1 MRKPRRK
8 GQVAAGGGADL
19 RKSDVRKSN
28 VRKSDV
34 KKSDARKSD
43 VKKSD
48 VRKSDVKKS
57 DVRKSDVRKSNGT
70 VGGRGGARQ
79 RSPSPYSLK
88 ASPSRETL
96 TYAQAQKVVEVE
108 LDGRL
113 HRISILEPLE
123 VITEDEMMA
132 QDISECNSNKEN
144 SEQSS
149 SPTSSAQTARK
160 PVTPRGRRKDPK
172 SSPVKSPPP
181 PSKNHCPKS
190 HPQTPEKLNTSHHH
204 HMTLPEPKF
213 HVLETF
219 KPVEAPPLPTA
230 YYRYIERLAEE
241 QEAEAE
247 YDMDEE
253 DTAWLEMVNA
263 GRTSEGYSAVS
274 PDTFELLVDRLEE
287 EAYREARSRAPSQS
301 TIDDDAFCCVCLDDE
316 CLNSNVIL
324 FCDSCNLAVHQEC
337 YGVPYIPEGQWLCR
351 CCLQSPQKPVDCVLC
366 PNRGGAFKQT
376 SDGRWAHVVCAI
388 WIPEVCF
395 ANTVFLEPVEGVSNI
410 PPARWKLTCYLCKQ
424 RGRGASIQCHKAN
437 CYTAFHVTCAQRAGL
452 FMKIDPVRETNV
464 NGTTFSVKKT
474 AFCEAHSPPGQE
486 TVSDEESEGRV
497 VGSRGRA
504 SRGRSAYTEGP
515 ITPKKSRKTDDD
527 AKTDKKK
534 GKKST
539 ESAGQ
544 HTASPQVTVPQ
555 IPTTRLNIICKG
567 ILFQR
572 KTQFMQRLHSYWLL
586 KRQSRNGVPLVRRLH
601 LNVQTQRNTE
611 QPEVDEKVSAAREAL
626 RYWQKLRHDLEKARL
641 LVELIRKREK
651 LKREQVK
658 VHQAALEMQLTP
670 MLVLLRSTLEQLQE
684 KDTAQIFAQ
693 PVNIKEVP
701 DYLEFISQPMDFS
714 TMVSKLESH
723 TYHSVAD
730 LEADFSLMVSNCL
743 LYNGKDTVFHR
754 AALRLRDLGGAI
766 LRHAQ
771 RQATNTGLDLD
782 SGMLLPESPQKRDFY
797 SCTWEDVDSVLDP
810 DNRLH
815 MSVEEQLKELLEKLD
830 FVTSMR
836 CSGART
842 RRIRLLRREINNI
855 RYRQG
860 QHPRH
865 SLHNGHLKDDE
876 DDDEDAEEDDDKEA
890 KADNGL
896 SSSDKDLKSTSPPTL
911 EPTGPAPPPRQGD
924 APLEPPTLRPITG
937 EPQSPRWPCK
947 RLKLDSDLSD
957 STAENINCTKAQE
970 RPASQPPI
978 LHSEGQ
984 AVTNGLPELSTP
996 PRPTTG
1002 GVGRRTSILFKKAKN
1017 GAKLFRERDSPL
1029 LNGKG
1034 PQDDGTTNTPTAP
1047 SSAASTPCSTP
1058 LSTPSKT
1065 PQKSPGPPT
1074 LNEKWTPS
1082 RDACSDSELEKTPNH
1097 TLESGLTN
1105 GFNKH
1110 KDGRSDCEY
1119 SPCPVLHKEISS
1131 PPKRSLGKPA
1141 LSKVPFLEIVNGDS
1155 DYTGNGSQTS
1165 EDETELEPLELV
1177 WAKCRGYPS
1186 YPALIIDPEMPE
1198 EGLLH
1203 NGVPIPVP
1211 PKDVLHLGEQRQE
1224 ETNERLY
1231 LVLFFDNKRTWQ
1243 WLPRNKLTPLGV
1255 DDTADKLRIM
1265 EARKSSIR
1273 KSVQVAYDRAMIHQS
1288 RVSHNHGFVASN
1300 YL

>member
-8 GQVAAGGGADL
+8 GQ
-19 RKSDVRKSN
+19 
-28 VRKSDV
+28 
-34 KKSDARKSD
+34 
-43 VKKSD
+43 
-48 VRKSDVKKS
+48 
-57 DVRKSDVRKSNGT
+57 SNGT
-70 VGGRGGARQ
+70 FGGRGGARQ

-108 LDGRL
+108 LEGRL

-149 SPTSSAQTARK
+149 CPNSH
-160 PVTPRGRRKDPK
+160 
-172 SSPVKSPPP
+172 P
-181 PSKNHCPKS
+181 PS
-190 HPQTPEKLNTSHHH
+190 PEKLNKSQYH

-213 HVLETF
+213 RVLETF
-219 KPVEAPPLPTA
+219 TPVEAPPLPAA
-230 YYRYIERLAEE
+230 YYRYIETSAEE
-241 QEAEAE
+241 ETEAE

-263 GRTSEGYSAVS
+263 DWTSEGCSTVSAE
-274 PDTFELLVDRLEE
+274 TFERLVDRLEE
-287 EAYREARSRAPSQS
+287 EAYLEARSRAPSQS

-395 ANTVFLEPVEGVSNI
+395 ANTVFLEPVEGVNNI
-410 PPARWKLTCYLCKQ
+410 PPARWKLTCCLCKQ
-424 RGRGASIQCHKAN
+424 KGRGASIQCHKAN

-452 FMKIDPVRETNV
+452 FMKIEPVRETNI
-464 NGTTFSVKKT
+464 NGTMFSVKKT

-486 TVSDEESEGRV
+486 TGSDDESEGRV

-515 ITPKKSRKTDDD
+515 TTPKKGRKSDDD

-534 GKKST
+534 GKKNSDST
-539 ESAGQ
+539 SQ

-555 IPTTRLNIICKG
+555 IPTSRLNIICKG
-567 ILFQR
+567 IILQ
-572 KTQFMQRLHSYWLL
+572 KKNQFMQRLYKYWLL

-601 LNVQTQRNTE
+601 SNIQSQRNTE
-611 QPEVDEKVSAAREAL
+611 QPEVDEKISAARDAL

-670 MLVLLRSTLEQLQE
+670 VLALLRSTLDQLQE
-684 KDTAQIFAQ
+684 KDTAQIFTQ
-693 PVNIKEVP
+693 PVDIKEVP
-701 DYLEFISQPMDFS
+701 DYLEFISHPMDFS
-714 TMVSKLESH
+714 TMRSKLESH
-723 TYHSVAD
+723 SYRSVAD
-730 LEADFSLMVSNCL
+730 LEADFNLMVSNCL
-743 LYNGKDTVFHR
+743 LYNAKDTVFHR

-782 SGMLLPESPQKRDFY
+782 TGMHFPESPQKRNFY

-810 DNRLH
+810 ENRLH
-815 MSVEEQLKELLEKLD
+815 MTVEEQLKELLEKLD

-842 RRIRLLRREINNI
+842 RRIRLLRREINSI
-855 RYRQG
+855 RTGRQG
-860 QHPRH
+860 QSHRH
-865 SLHNGHLKDDE
+865 ILHNGHLKEE
-876 DDDEDAEEDDDKEA
+876 DDDEQDEED
-890 KADNGL
+890 N
-896 SSSDKDLKSTSPPTL
+896 DKDDLKPASPPTL

-924 APLEPPTLRPITG
+924 TPLEPPTLRPITG
-937 EPQSPRWPCK
+937 EPQSPSYSCK
-947 RLKLDSDLSD
+947 RLKMDGDLSNER
-957 STAENINCTKAQE
+957 STLP
-970 RPASQPPI
+970 RPS

-984 AVTNGLPELSTP
+984 TVTNGLAELGITSRP
-996 PRPTTG
+996 PTG
-1002 GVGRRTSILFKKAKN
+1002 GVGRRTSVLFKKAKN
-1017 GAKLFRERDSPL
+1017 GAKLFKVRDNPV
-1029 LNGKG
+1029 LNGNG
-1034 PQDDGTTNTPTAP
+1034 PQDENTSNN
-1047 SSAASTPCSTP
+1047 SSALNSIASTPSSTP
-1058 LSTPSKT
+1058 LTTPSRT
-1065 PQKSPGPPT
+1065 PQKSPGPPN
-1074 LNEKWTPS
+1074 LNELWTSS
-1082 RDACSDSELEKTPNH
+1082 RDMCSDSEPEKTPNH

-1105 GFNKH
+1105 GFNTH
-1110 KDGRSDCEY
+1110 KDSRSDLEFR
-1119 SPCPVLHKEISS
+1119 SCPVLHKEINS

-1141 LSKVPFLEIVNGDS
+1141 LSKVPFLEIINGDS
-1155 DYTGNGSQTS
+1155 DYTGNSSQTS
-1165 EDETELEPLELV
+1165 EDEMELEPLDLV

-1211 PKDVLHLGEQRQE
+1211 PKDVLCLGEQRQE
-1224 ETNERLY
+1224 EMNEKLY

-1243 WLPRNKLTPLGV
+1243 WLPRDKVTPLGV

-1265 EARKSSIR
+1265 EGRKSSIR

-1288 RVSHNHGFVASN
+1288 RVSHSHGFVASG

>member
-8 GQVAAGGGADL
+8 GQVAAGDGA
-19 RKSDVRKSN
+19 
-28 VRKSDV
+28 
-34 KKSDARKSD
+34 
-43 VKKSD
+43 
-48 VRKSDVKKS
+48 
-57 DVRKSDVRKSNGT
+57 DVRKSNGT

-88 ASPSRETL
+88 ASPTRETL
-96 TYAQAQKVVEVE
+96 SYSQAQKVVEVE

-123 VITEDEMMA
+123 VITEDEMKA

-149 SPTSSAQTARK
+149 SPTSSAQTVRK
-160 PVTPRGRRKDPK
+160 PVTPRGRRKDSKCP
-172 SSPVKSPPP
+172 PVKSPP
-181 PSKNHCPKS
+181 PSKNHCPNS
-190 HPQTPEKLNTSHHH
+190 QPQTPEKLNTSHHQ

-219 KPVEAPPLPTA
+219 TQVEAPPLPAA

-247 YDMDEE
+247 YDMDDE

-263 GRTSEGYSAVS
+263 GRTSEGYSAVT

-301 TIDDDAFCCVCLDDE
+301 AIDDDAFCCVCLDDE

-395 ANTVFLEPVEGVSNI
+395 ANTVFLEPVEGVNNI

-424 RGRGASIQCHKAN
+424 KGRGASIQCHKAN

-486 TVSDEESEGRV
+486 AVSDEEGEGRV

-515 ITPKKSRKTDDD
+515 TTPKKGRKSEHD

-534 GKKST
+534 GKKGT
-539 ESAGQ
+539 ESTAQ
-544 HTASPQVTVPQ
+544 QTASPQVTVPQ
-555 IPTTRLNIICKG
+555 IPTSRLNIICKG

-572 KTQFMQRLHSYWLL
+572 KNQFMHRLHNYWLL

-601 LNVQTQRNTE
+601 CNVQTQRSTE
-611 QPEVDEKVSAAREAL
+611 QVRPEVDEKVSAAREAL

-658 VHQAALEMQLTP
+658 VHQDALEMQLTP

-684 KDTAQIFAQ
+684 KDTAQIFAE

-701 DYLEFISQPMDFS
+701 DYLEFVSQPMDFA
-714 TMVSKLESH
+714 TMRSKLESH
-723 TYHSVAD
+723 AYRSVAD
-730 LEADFSLMVSNCL
+730 LETDFNLMVSNCL
-743 LYNGKDTVFHR
+743 LYNGKETVFHR
-754 AALRLRDLGGAI
+754 VALRLRDLGGAV

-771 RQATNTGLDLD
+771 RQATNTGLDLNT
-782 SGMLLPESPQKRDFY
+782 GMLLSESPQKRDFY

-815 MSVEEQLKELLEKLD
+815 MTVEEQLKELLEKMD
-830 FVTSMR
+830 FVSSMR

-842 RRIRLLRREINNI
+842 RRIRLLRREINSV

-860 QHPRH
+860 QHPRR
-865 SLHNGHLKDDE
+865 SLLNGHLKEEDE
-876 DDDEDAEEDDDKEA
+876 DDDEEEDDDKDA
-890 KADNGL
+890 KPDNGL
-896 SSSDKDLKSTSPPTL
+896 SSSDKEDLKSTSPPTL
-911 EPTGPAPPPRQGD
+911 EPTGPAPPPRHGD
-924 APLEPPTLRPITG
+924 PPLEPPTLRPITG
-937 EPQSPRWPCK
+937 EPQSPSWPRK
-947 RLKLDSDLSD
+947 RLRMDGDLSD
-957 STAENINCTKAQE
+957 GTTENTNCTKAQE
-970 RPASQPPI
+970 RPASLPPT

-984 AVTNGLPELSTP
+984 AVANGLPQLSVP

-1002 GVGRRTSILFKKAKN
+1002 GVGRRTSVLFKKAKN
-1017 GAKLFRERDSPL
+1017 GAKLFRERDNSL

-1034 PQDDGTTNTPTAP
+1034 QQDNNTSNAPTAP
-1047 SSAASTPCSTP
+1047 NSTASTPSSTP

-1074 LNEKWTPS
+1074 LNEQWTPK
-1082 RDACSDSELEKTPNH
+1082 REMCSDSELEKTPNH

-1110 KDGRSDCEY
+1110 KDGGSDSEY
-1119 SPCPVLHKEISS
+1119 SPCPVLHKEIS

-1141 LSKVPFLEIVNGDS
+1141 LSKVPFLDVVNGDS
-1155 DYTGNGSQTS
+1155 DYTGKGSQMS
-1165 EDETELEPLELV
+1165 EDGAELEPLDLV

-1211 PKDVLHLGEQRQE
+1211 PKEVLCLGEQRQE
-1224 ETNERLY
+1224 DTNERLY

-1243 WLPRNKLTPLGV
+1243 WLPRDKVTPLGV

-1265 EARKSSIR
+1265 EGRKSSIR

-1288 RVSHNHGFVASN
+1288 RVSHSHGFVASN

>member
-8 GQVAAGGGADL
+8 GQGAGGGE
-19 RKSDVRKSN
+19 V
-28 VRKSDV
+28 DV
-34 KKSDARKSD
+34 K
-43 VKKSD
+43 
-48 VRKSDVKKS
+48 
-57 DVRKSDVRKSNGT
+57 KSNGT

-88 ASPSRETL
+88 ASPTRETL

-149 SPTSSAQTARK
+149 SRISSTQTPRK
-160 PVTPRGRRKDPK
+160 PITPRGRRKDSK
-172 SSPVKSPPP
+172 CSSVRSPQ
-181 PSKNHCPKS
+181 PSKNHRANS
-190 HPQTPEKLNTSHHH
+190 HPQSPEKLNNSHCHH
-204 HMTLPEPKF
+204 ISLPEPKF
-213 HVLETF
+213 RVLETF
-219 KPVEAPPLPTA
+219 LPVEAPPLPAA
-230 YYRYIERLAEE
+230 YYRYIERSAEE
-241 QEAEAE
+241 HETEAE

-263 GRTSEGYSAVS
+263 DRTSESFSAVS
-274 PDTFELLVDRLEE
+274 SDTFELLVDRLEE

-337 YGVPYIPEGQWLCR
+337 YGVPYVPEGQWLCR

-395 ANTVFLEPVEGVSNI
+395 ANTVFLEPVEGVNNI

-424 RGRGASIQCHKAN
+424 KGRGASIQCHKAN

-486 TVSDEESEGRV
+486 TSDYESEGRV

-515 ITPKKSRKTDDD
+515 TTPKKGKKSENDTKM
-527 AKTDKKK
+527 DKKK
-534 GKKST
+534 GKKNT
-539 ESAGQ
+539 DSAQQTG
-544 HTASPQVTVPQ
+544 SPQVIVPR
-555 IPTTRLNIICKG
+555 IPTSRLNIICKG
-567 ILFQR
+567 VLLQR
-572 KTQFMQRLHSYWLL
+572 KNQFMQRLHSYWLL
-586 KRQSRNGVPLVRRLH
+586 KRQSRNGVPLVRHLH
-601 LNVQTQRNTE
+601 SNVQSQKNTE
-611 QPEVDEKVSAAREAL
+611 QPEVDEKISAAREAL

-651 LKREQVK
+651 FKREQVK
-658 VHQAALEMQLTP
+658 VHQASLEMQLTP
-670 MLVLLRSTLEQLQE
+670 MLVLLRSTLDQLQE

-693 PVNIKEVP
+693 PVDLKEVP
-701 DYLEFISQPMDFS
+701 DYLEFINQPMDFS
-714 TMVSKLESH
+714 AMRSKLENH
-723 TYHSVAD
+723 TYRSVAE
-730 LEADFSLMVSNCL
+730 LEADFNLMVSNCL
-743 LYNGKDTVFHR
+743 LYNAKDTVFHR

-771 RQATNTGLDLD
+771 RQATNTGLDLET
-782 SGMLLPESPQKRDFY
+782 GMHLPESPQKRDFY

-815 MSVEEQLKELLEKLD
+815 MTVEEQLKELLEKLD

-842 RRIRLLRREINNI
+842 RRIRLLRREINYI

-860 QHPRH
+860 HHPRN
-865 SLHNGHLKDDE
+865 SIHNGHLKEDDE
-876 DDDEDAEEDDDKEA
+876 DEDDEEDNSKET
-890 KADNGL
+890 KADDAL
-896 SSSDKDLKSTSPPTL
+896 SSSDKEDLKSTSPPTL
-911 EPTGPAPPPRQGD
+911 EPTGPAPPPRLGD
-924 APLEPPTLRPITG
+924 APLEPPTLRPITR
-937 EPQSPRWPCK
+937 EPQSPSWPCK
-947 RLKLDSDLSD
+947 RLKMDSDLQNSA
-957 STAENINCTKAQE
+957 TENINCTKAQE
-970 RPASQPPI
+970 RLATPPPT

-984 AVTNGLPELSTP
+984 VMANGLPRLSAP

-1002 GVGRRTSILFKKAKN
+1002 GVGRRTSVLFKKAKN
-1017 GAKLFRERDSPL
+1017 GAKLFRERDNTL

-1034 PQDDGTTNTPTAP
+1034 LQDENTSNSTAP
-1047 SSAASTPCSTP
+1047 NSTSSTPSSTP

-1074 LNEKWTPS
+1074 LNDPWTPN
-1082 RDACSDSELEKTPNH
+1082 RDMCLDAELDSKLNH

-1105 GFNKH
+1105 GCDRH
-1110 KDGRSDCEY
+1110 KDGGSDSE
-1119 SPCPVLHKEISS
+1119 SSSCPVLQKEISS
-1131 PPKRSLGKPA
+1131 PPKRSLGKPS
-1141 LSKVPFLEIVNGDS
+1141 LSKVPLLEIVNGDS
-1155 DYTGNGSQTS
+1155 DYTGNCSQTS
-1165 EDETELEPLELV
+1165 DDDTELEPLNLV

-1198 EGLLH
+1198 DGVLH

-1243 WLPRNKLTPLGV
+1243 WLPRDKLTPLGV
-1255 DDTADKLRIM
+1255 DDTADKLRVM
-1265 EARKSSIR
+1265 EGRKSSIR

-1288 RVSHNHGFVASN
+1288 RVSHSHCFVTSN

>member
-8 GQVAAGGGADL
+8 GQV
-19 RKSDVRKSN
+19 
-28 VRKSDV
+28 
-34 KKSDARKSD
+34 
-43 VKKSD
+43 
-48 VRKSDVKKS
+48 
-57 DVRKSDVRKSNGT
+57 
-70 VGGRGGARQ
+70 GGRGGVPHGRTSTGGIGGRGGTGGRGGLAGVGGARQ

-108 LDGRL
+108 LEGRL

-144 SEQSS
+144 NEQ
-149 SPTSSAQTARK
+149 PVTQATAAQNARK
-160 PVTPRGRRKDPK
+160 SLTRRRKDSK
-172 SSPVKSPPP
+172 NTPVKSQ
-181 PSKNHCPKS
+181 PSKNHCP
-190 HPQTPEKLNTSHHH
+190 QTPEKPHHH
-204 HMTLPEPKF
+204 HMALPEPRF
-213 HVLETF
+213 RVRHTF
-219 KPVEAPPLPTA
+219 TPAAAPPLPTG
-230 YYRYIERLAEE
+230 YYRYIERSAEE
-241 QEAEAE
+241 RETEAE

-253 DTAWLEMVNA
+253 DAAWLEMVNSD
-263 GRTSEGYSAVS
+263 RTSEGYTSVS
-274 PDTFELLVDRLEE
+274 PDSFELLIDRLEE
-287 EAYREARSRAPSQS
+287 EAYREARTRAPSQS
-301 TIDDDAFCCVCLDDE
+301 AIDDDAFCCVCLDDE

-395 ANTVFLEPVEGVSNI
+395 ANTVFLEPVEGVANI

-424 RGRGASIQCHKAN
+424 KGRGASIQCNKAN

-452 FMKIDPVRETNV
+452 FMKIDPVSVTNV
-464 NGTTFSVKKT
+464 NGTTYSVKKT
-474 AFCEAHSPPGQE
+474 AFCEVHSPQGDVTSDDE
-486 TVSDEESEGRV
+486 TEGRV

-504 SRGRSAYTEGP
+504 SRGRSAYKEGP
-515 ITPKKSRKTDDD
+515 VTPKKGRKSEVLD
-527 AKTDKKK
+527 KSDKKK

-539 ESAGQ
+539 ESKAHQ
-544 HTASPQVTVPQ
+544 PSSPQVTVPH
-555 IPTTRLNIICKG
+555 IPTQRLNSLCKG
-567 ILFQR
+567 VIFQ
-572 KTQFMQRLHSYWLL
+572 KKSQFMQRLHSYWLL
-586 KRQSRNGVPLVRRLH
+586 KRQSRNGVPLVRRVHSSL
-601 LNVQTQRNTE
+601 QSQKNTE

-658 VHQAALEMQLTP
+658 VHQATLEMQLTP
-670 MLVLLRSTLEQLQE
+670 MLMLLRSTLDQLQE

-714 TMVSKLESH
+714 TMHSKLNNH
-723 TYHSVAD
+723 LYRSVSD
-730 LEADFSLMVSNCL
+730 LEADFNLMVSNCL
-743 LYNGKDTVFHR
+743 LYNSKDTVFHR

-771 RQATNTGLDLD
+771 RQAASTGLDLD
-782 SGMLLPESPQKRDFY
+782 TGMHLPESPQKRDFY
-797 SCTWEDVDSVLDP
+797 NCTWDDVDSLLDP
-810 DNRLH
+810 ENRLH
-815 MSVEEQLKELLEKLD
+815 MSVEEQLKELLDKLD

-836 CSGART
+836 GSGART
-842 RRIRLLRREINNI
+842 RRIRLLRREINII
-855 RYRQG
+855 RHRQG
-860 QHPRH
+860 QHRN
-865 SLHNGHLKDDE
+865 SLHNGHLKDE
-876 DDDEDAEEDDDKEA
+876 SDDEEEDRESQGE
-890 KADNGL
+890 NGL
-896 SSSDKDLKSTSPPTL
+896 SSDKEDLKFTSPPTL
-911 EPTGPAPPPRQGD
+911 EPTGPAPPPRLGD
-924 APLEPPTLRPITG
+924 DSLEPPTLKPITR
-937 EPQSPRWPCK
+937 EPPLSPSWA
-947 RLKLDSDLSD
+947 L
-957 STAENINCTKAQE
+957 
-970 RPASQPPI
+970 
-978 LHSEGQ
+978 
-984 AVTNGLPELSTP
+984 TNGLPSLTTS

-1002 GVGRRTSILFKKAKN
+1002 GVGRRTSVLFKKAKN
-1017 GAKLFRERDSPL
+1017 GAKLFRERDNPL

-1034 PQDDGTTNTPTAP
+1034 PQEENSTPN
-1047 SSAASTPCSTP
+1047 SAASTPSATPLATPQTTPLTTP
-1058 LSTPSKT
+1058 LST
-1065 PQKSPGPPT
+1065 PQKSPGPPSLST
-1074 LNEKWTPS
+1074 PDPKSHKDQSSDKEQEKI
-1082 RDACSDSELEKTPNH
+1082 LNH
-1097 TLESGLTN
+1097 TQDTELTN
-1105 GFNKH
+1105 GFSKL
-1110 KDGRSDCEY
+1110 KEDKSDSEDC
-1119 SPCPVLHKEISS
+1119 PCPVLQKEIAS

-1141 LSKVPFLEIVNGDS
+1141 LSKVPLLEIVNGDS

-1165 EDETELEPLELV
+1165 DDETELEPLDLV
-1177 WAKCRGYPS
+1177 WAKSRGYPS
-1186 YPALIIDPEMPE
+1186 YPALIIDPEIPE

-1211 PKDVLHLGEQRQE
+1211 PKEVLKLGEQRQE
-1224 ETNERLY
+1224 ETDQRLY

-1243 WLPRNKLTPLGV
+1243 WLPRDKVTPLGI
-1255 DDTADKLRIM
+1255 DDTADKLRMM

-1288 RVSHNHGFVASN
+1288 RVSHSQGFVAPS

>member
-8 GQVAAGGGADL
+8 GQVAIGGGAD
-19 RKSDVRKSN
+19 
-28 VRKSDV
+28 V
-34 KKSDARKSD
+34 K
-43 VKKSD
+43 
-48 VRKSDVKKS
+48 
-57 DVRKSDVRKSNGT
+57 KSNGT
-70 VGGRGGARQ
+70 AGGRGAARQ

-96 TYAQAQKVVEVE
+96 TYSQAQKVVEVE
-108 LDGRL
+108 LEGRL

-149 SPTSSAQTARK
+149 SPTSSAQTVRK
-160 PVTPRGRRKDPK
+160 PVTPRGRRKDSKCP
-172 SSPVKSPPP
+172 PVKSPP
-181 PSKNHCPKS
+181 PSKNHCPNS
-190 HPQTPEKLNTSHHH
+190 HPQTPEKSNASHHH

-219 KPVEAPPLPTA
+219 TPVEAPPLPTA
-230 YYRYIERLAEE
+230 YYRYIERVAEDHE
-241 QEAEAE
+241 TEAE

-263 GRTSEGYSAVS
+263 GRTSEGYTAVT
-274 PDTFELLVDRLEE
+274 PDTFELLFDRLEE

-301 TIDDDAFCCVCLDDE
+301 AIDDDAFCCVCLDDE

-395 ANTVFLEPVEGVSNI
+395 ANTVFLEPVEGVNNI
-410 PPARWKLTCYLCKQ
+410 PTARWKLTCYLCKQ
-424 RGRGASIQCHKAN
+424 KGRGASIQCHKAN

-486 TVSDEESEGRV
+486 AASDEENEGRV

-515 ITPKKSRKTDDD
+515 TAPKKGRKGEDD
-527 AKTDKKK
+527 AKMDKKK

-539 ESAGQ
+539 ESTAQ
-544 HTASPQVTVPQ
+544 HTASPQMTVPQ
-555 IPTTRLNIICKG
+555 IPTSRLNIICKG
-567 ILFQR
+567 ILLQR
-572 KTQFMQRLHSYWLL
+572 KNQFMQRLHNYWLL
-586 KRQSRNGVPLVRRLH
+586 KRQSRNGVALVRRLH
-601 LNVQTQRNTE
+601 SSVQSQRNTE

-658 VHQAALEMQLTP
+658 VHQAALELQLTP
-670 MLVLLRSTLEQLQE
+670 MLALLRSTLDQLQE

-714 TMVSKLESH
+714 TMRSKLESH
-723 TYHSVAD
+723 AYSSVAD
-730 LEADFSLMVSNCL
+730 LEADFNLMVSNCL
-743 LYNGKDTVFHR
+743 LYNSKDTVFHR
-754 AALRLRDLGGAI
+754 VALRLRDLGGAI

-771 RQATNTGLDLD
+771 RQATNTGLDLTT
-782 SGMLLPESPQKRDFY
+782 GMHLSESPQKQDFY

-815 MSVEEQLKELLEKLD
+815 MTVEEQLKELLEKLD
-830 FVTSMR
+830 FVSSMR

-865 SLHNGHLKDDE
+865 SLHNGHLKEDDE
-876 DDDEDAEEDDDKEA
+876 DDDDEEDDDKDA

-896 SSSDKDLKSTSPPTL
+896 LSSDKEDLKSTSPPTL
-911 EPTGPAPPPRQGD
+911 EPTGPAPPPRHGD
-924 APLEPPTLRPITG
+924 TPLDPPTLRPITR
-937 EPQSPRWPCK
+937 EPQSPSWPCK
-947 RLKLDSDLSD
+947 RLKMDGDLSD
-957 STAENINCTKAQE
+957 STTENMNCTKAQE
-970 RPASQPPI
+970 RPASPPPI

-984 AVTNGLPELSTP
+984 AVSNGLPELSAP

-1002 GVGRRTSILFKKAKN
+1002 GVGRRTSVLFKKAKN
-1017 GAKLFRERDSPL
+1017 GAKLFRERENPL

-1034 PQDDGTTNTPTAP
+1034 QQDNAP
-1047 SSAASTPCSTP
+1047 SAPNSTASTPSSTP

-1074 LNEKWTPS
+1074 LNEQCTPS
-1082 RDACSDSELEKTPNH
+1082 RDICSDSELEKTPNH

-1110 KDGRSDCEY
+1110 KDGGSDSEY

-1131 PPKRSLGKPA
+1131 TPKRSLGKPA

-1155 DYTGNGSQTS
+1155 DYTGSGGQMS
-1165 EDETELEPLELV
+1165 EDTTELEPLDLV

-1186 YPALIIDPEMPE
+1186 YPALIIDPDTPE

-1211 PKDVLHLGEQRQE
+1211 PKDVLCLGEQRQE

-1243 WLPRNKLTPLGV
+1243 WLPRDKVTPLGA

-1265 EARKSSIR
+1265 EGRKSSIR

-1288 RVSHNHGFVASN
+1288 RVSHSQGFVASN

>member
-8 GQVAAGGGADL
+8 GQVAAGGGAD
-19 RKSDVRKSN
+19 
-28 VRKSDV
+28 V
-34 KKSDARKSD
+34 KKP
-43 VKKSD
+43 
-48 VRKSDVKKS
+48 
-57 DVRKSDVRKSNGT
+57 NGT

-113 HRISILEPLE
+113 HRISILDPLE
-123 VITEDEMMA
+123 VITDDEMMA

-144 SEQSS
+144 SEQTS
-149 SPTSSAQTARK
+149 SPTSSAQTVRK
-160 PVTPRGRRKDPK
+160 PVTPRGRRKDSKCPPIK
-172 SSPVKSPPP
+172 SPP
-181 PSKNHCPKS
+181 PSKNHCPNS
-190 HPQTPEKLNTSHHH
+190 HPQTPEKINASHNH

-213 HVLETF
+213 HILETF
-219 KPVEAPPLPTA
+219 TPVEAPPLPTA
-230 YYRYIERLAEE
+230 YYRYIERSAEE

-287 EAYREARSRAPSQS
+287 EAYQEARSRAPSQT

-395 ANTVFLEPVEGVSNI
+395 ANTVFLEPVEGVNNI

-424 RGRGASIQCHKAN
+424 KGRGASIQCHKAN

-474 AFCEAHSPPGQE
+474 AFCEVHSPPGQE
-486 TVSDEESEGRV
+486 TGSDEESEGRV

-515 ITPKKSRKTDDD
+515 VTPKKGRKSEDD

-534 GKKST
+534 GKKSP
-539 ESAGQ
+539 ESPA
-544 HTASPQVTVPQ
+544 QVTVPQ
-555 IPTTRLNIICKG
+555 IPTSRLNILCKG
-567 ILFQR
+567 IIFQR
-572 KTQFMQRLHSYWLL
+572 KNQFMQRLHNYWLL

-601 LNVQTQRNTE
+601 SNIQSQRTTE

-684 KDTAQIFAQ
+684 KDTAQIFAE

-714 TMVSKLESH
+714 TMLTKLESH
-723 TYHSVAD
+723 AYRSVAD
-730 LEADFSLMVSNCL
+730 LEADFNLMVSNCL
-743 LYNGKDTVFHR
+743 LYNAKDTVFHR
-754 AALRLRDLGGAI
+754 AALRLRDLGGAV

-782 SGMLLPESPQKRDFY
+782 TGMLLPESPQKRDFY

-815 MSVEEQLKELLEKLD
+815 MTVEEQLKELLEKLD
-830 FVTSMR
+830 FVSSMR

-860 QHPRH
+860 QHPRN
-865 SLHNGHLKDDE
+865 SLHNGHLKEDDE
-876 DDDEDAEEDDDKEA
+876 DEDEDDEEDDDKDT

-896 SSSDKDLKSTSPPTL
+896 LSLDKDLKSTSPPRL

-937 EPQSPRWPCK
+937 EPKSSSWPCK
-947 RLKLDSDLSD
+947 RLKLEDDLSD
-957 STAENINCTKAQE
+957 STTGNINCTKVQE
-970 RPASQPPI
+970 WSASSPPI

-984 AVTNGLPELSTP
+984 VVANGLPELSAP

-1002 GVGRRTSILFKKAKN
+1002 GVGRRTSVLFKKAKN
-1017 GAKLFRERDSPL
+1017 VTKLIRERDSPL

-1034 PQDDGTTNTPTAP
+1034 LQDDSTSSTPTAP
-1047 SSAASTPCSTP
+1047 NSATSTPSSTP
-1058 LSTPSKT
+1058 FSTPSKT
-1065 PQKSPGPPT
+1065 PQKSPGPPA
-1074 LNEKWTPS
+1074 LNENCS
-1082 RDACSDSELEKTPNH
+1082 SIRDMSDNELEKTPNH

-1105 GFNKH
+1105 GFIKH
-1110 KDGRSDCEY
+1110 KDGGSDSEY

-1155 DYTGNGSQTS
+1155 DYTGHISQVS

-1224 ETNERLY
+1224 ETSERLY

-1243 WLPRNKLTPLGV
+1243 WLPRDKVTPLGV

-1265 EARKSSIR
+1265 EGRKSSIR

-1288 RVSHNHGFVASN
+1288 RVSHSQGFVTSN

>member
-8 GQVAAGGGADL
+8 GQVAGGGGG
-19 RKSDVRKSN
+19 
-28 VRKSDV
+28 DV
-34 KKSDARKSD
+34 KKSS
-43 VKKSD
+43 
-48 VRKSDVKKS
+48 
-57 DVRKSDVRKSNGT
+57 GT
-70 VGGRGGARQ
+70 VGGRGAARQ

-149 SPTSSAQTARK
+149 PPASSAQTARK
-160 PVTPRGRRKDPK
+160 PATPRSRRKDPK
-172 SSPVKSPPP
+172 SSTNKSPPS
-181 PSKNHCPKS
+181 SKNSCPNS
-190 HPQTPEKLNTSHHH
+190 HSPSLEKLNKSQHHL
-204 HMTLPEPKF
+204 MTLPEPKF
-213 HVLETF
+213 RVLETF
-219 KPVEAPPLPTA
+219 TPVEAPPLPAA
-230 YYRYIERLAEE
+230 YYRYIETSAEE
-241 QEAEAE
+241 EAEAE

-253 DTAWLEMVNA
+253 DTAWLEMVNVD
-263 GRTSEGYSAVS
+263 RTSEGYSAVL
-274 PDTFELLVDRLEE
+274 PETFERLLDRLEE
-287 EAYREARSRAPSQS
+287 EAYLEARSRAPPQS

-424 RGRGASIQCHKAN
+424 KGRGASIQCHKAN

-452 FMKIDPVRETNV
+452 FMKIEPVRETNI

-486 TVSDEESEGRV
+486 TGSDDESEGRV

-515 ITPKKSRKTDDD
+515 TTPKKGRKSDSD

-534 GKKST
+534 GKRNT
-539 ESAGQ
+539 ESPSRR
-544 HTASPQVTVPQ
+544 TASPQVTVPQ
-555 IPTTRLNIICKG
+555 IPTSRLNIICKG
-567 ILFQR
+567 ITLQ
-572 KTQFMQRLHSYWLL
+572 KKNQFMQRLYKYWLL

-601 LNVQTQRNTE
+601 SNIQTQRNTE
-611 QPEVDEKVSAAREAL
+611 QPEVDEKISAAREAL

-670 MLVLLRSTLEQLQE
+670 MLVLLRSTLDQLQE

-693 PVNIKEVP
+693 PVDIKEVP
-701 DYLEFISQPMDFS
+701 DYLEFISNPIDFS
-714 TMVSKLESH
+714 TMRSKLESH
-723 TYHSVAD
+723 SYRSVAD
-730 LEADFSLMVSNCL
+730 LEADFNLMVSNCL
-743 LYNGKDTVFHR
+743 LYNSKDTVFHR

-782 SGMLLPESPQKRDFY
+782 TGMHLPESPQKRDFY

-810 DNRLH
+810 ENRLH
-815 MSVEEQLKELLEKLD
+815 MSMEEQLKELLEKLD

-855 RYRQG
+855 RAGRHG
-860 QHPRH
+860 QSNRH
-865 SLHNGHLKDDE
+865 SLHNGHLKEDDE
-876 DDDEDAEEDDDKEA
+876 NDQDEEDNDKDA

-896 SSSDKDLKSTSPPTL
+896 MSSDKEDLKSTSPPTL

-937 EPQSPRWPCK
+937 EPQSHSYPCK
-947 RLKLDSDLSD
+947 RLKMDGDLSN
-957 STAENINCTKAQE
+957 SATENVHCTSAQG
-970 RPASQPPI
+970 RSASSPPT

-984 AVTNGLPELSTP
+984 ALTNGLPELGVS

-1002 GVGRRTSILFKKAKN
+1002 GVGRRTSVLFKKAKN
-1017 GAKLFRERDSPL
+1017 GAKLFKARDNPL

-1034 PQDDGTTNTPTAP
+1034 PQDENTSNN
-1047 SSAASTPCSTP
+1047 SSALNSTDITQSSTPCRT
-1058 LSTPSKT
+1058 L
-1065 PQKSPGPPT
+1065 QKSPGPPN
-1074 LNEKWTPS
+1074 LNELWTSS
-1082 RDACSDSELEKTPNH
+1082 RDLCSDSETEKTPNH

-1105 GFNKH
+1105 GFNLH
-1110 KDGRSDCEY
+1110 KDGGSDLEF
-1119 SPCPVLHKEISS
+1119 SSCPVLHKEINL

-1141 LSKVPFLEIVNGDS
+1141 LSKVPFLDIVNGDS
-1155 DYTGNGSQTS
+1155 DYTGNSSQTS
-1165 EDETELEPLELV
+1165 EDEMELEPLDLV

-1224 ETNERLY
+1224 ETNEKLY

-1243 WLPRNKLTPLGV
+1243 WLPRDKVTPLGV

-1265 EARKSSIR
+1265 EGRKSSIR

-1288 RVSHNHGFVASN
+1288 RVSHSHGFVASS

>member
-8 GQVAAGGGADL
+8 GQAATGGGE
-19 RKSDVRKSN
+19 
-28 VRKSDV
+28 DV
-34 KKSDARKSD
+34 K
-43 VKKSD
+43 
-48 VRKSDVKKS
+48 
-57 DVRKSDVRKSNGT
+57 KSNGT
-70 VGGRGGARQ
+70 VGRRGASRQ

-113 HRISILEPLE
+113 HRISILEPLV

-144 SEQSS
+144 SEQPSPPISS
-149 SPTSSAQTARK
+149 TQTVRK
-160 PVTPRGRRKDPK
+160 PATPRGRRKDSKCPA
-172 SSPVKSPPP
+172 VKSTP
-181 PSKNHCPKS
+181 PSKNHCTNS
-190 HPQTPEKLNTSHHH
+190 HSQAPEKLNTTHQHHLP
-204 HMTLPEPKF
+204 LPEPRF
-213 HVLETF
+213 RVLETF
-219 KPVEAPPLPTA
+219 TPVEAPPLPTA
-230 YYRYIERLAEE
+230 YYRYIERSAEE
-241 QEAEAE
+241 QEAQAE

-263 GRTSEGYSAVS
+263 GRTSESCSAVS
-274 PDTFELLVDRLEE
+274 SDTFELLVDRLEE
-287 EAYREARSRAPSQS
+287 EAYQEARSRAPSQS

-395 ANTVFLEPVEGVSNI
+395 ANTVFLEPVEGVNNI

-424 RGRGASIQCHKAN
+424 KGRGASIQCHKAN

-452 FMKIDPVRETNV
+452 FMKIDPVRETNI

-474 AFCEAHSPPGQE
+474 AFCEAHSPPGQD

-515 ITPKKSRKTDDD
+515 TTPKKGRKSDND

-539 ESAGQ
+539 ESTAKN
-544 HTASPQVTVPQ
+544 TASPQVTVPQ
-555 IPTTRLNIICKG
+555 IPTSRLNIMCKG
-567 ILFQR
+567 ILFQ
-572 KTQFMQRLHSYWLL
+572 KKNQFMQRLHSYWLL

-601 LNVQTQRNTE
+601 THLQSQRNTE

-651 LKREQVK
+651 LKREQIK

-670 MLVLLRSTLEQLQE
+670 MLVLLRSTLDQLQE
-684 KDTAQIFAQ
+684 KDSAQIFAE

-714 TMVSKLESH
+714 TMRTKLENH
-723 TYHSVAD
+723 AYRSVAD

-743 LYNGKDTVFHR
+743 LYNTKDTVFHR
-754 AALRLRDLGGAI
+754 AALRLRDLGGAV

-771 RQATNTGLDLD
+771 RQATNTGLEVDT
-782 SGMLLPESPQKRDFY
+782 GMHLLESPQKRDFY

-815 MSVEEQLKELLEKLD
+815 MTVEEQLKELLDKLD

-860 QHPRH
+860 QHRH
-865 SLHNGHLKDDE
+865 NLHNGRLKEE
-876 DDDEDAEEDDDKEA
+876 DDDGDDEEDDDKEDDKDA
-890 KADNGL
+890 KAENGL

-924 APLEPPTLRPITG
+924 APLEPPTLRPITK
-937 EPQSPRWPCK
+937 EPQSPSWPLK
-947 RLKLDSDLSD
+947 RLKLDGDLSD
-957 STAENINCTKAQE
+957 ATTEHMNCTKAQE
-970 RPASQPPI
+970 VQASPPPS
-978 LHSEGQ
+978 LHREGPSM
-984 AVTNGLPELSTP
+984 ANGLPEPSTP
-996 PRPTTG
+996 TRPITG
-1002 GVGRRTSILFKKAKN
+1002 GVGRRTSVLFKKAKN
-1017 GAKLFRERDSPL
+1017 GAKLFRERDNPL

-1034 PQDDGTTNTPTAP
+1034 SQDESTSDMPTAP
-1047 SSAASTPCSTP
+1047 NSTASTPSSTP

-1065 PQKSPGPPT
+1065 PQKSPGPPS
-1074 LNEKWTPS
+1074 LNEQWSLS
-1082 RDACSDSELEKTPNH
+1082 RDTSSDVELDKMPNH

-1110 KDGRSDCEY
+1110 KDSGSDSEY
-1119 SPCPVLHKEISS
+1119 SPCPVLHKEICS

-1165 EDETELEPLELV
+1165 EDETELEPLDLV

-1211 PKDVLHLGEQRQE
+1211 PKEVLNLGEQRQE
-1224 ETNERLY
+1224 EANKRLY

-1243 WLPRNKLTPLGV
+1243 WLPRDKVTPLGV

-1265 EARKSSIR
+1265 EGRKSSIR

-1288 RVSHNHGFVASN
+1288 RVSHSQGFVTSN
-1300 YL
+1300 FL

>member
-8 GQVAAGGGADL
+8 GQVAIGGGAD
-19 RKSDVRKSN
+19 
-28 VRKSDV
+28 V
-34 KKSDARKSD
+34 K
-43 VKKSD
+43 
-48 VRKSDVKKS
+48 
-57 DVRKSDVRKSNGT
+57 KSNGT
-70 VGGRGGARQ
+70 AGGRGAARQ

-96 TYAQAQKVVEVE
+96 TYSQAQKVVEVE
-108 LDGRL
+108 LEGRL

-149 SPTSSAQTARK
+149 SPTSSAQTVRK
-160 PVTPRGRRKDPK
+160 PVTPRGRRKDSKCP
-172 SSPVKSPPP
+172 PVKSPP
-181 PSKNHCPKS
+181 PSKNHCPNS
-190 HPQTPEKLNTSHHH
+190 HPQTPEKSNASHHH

-219 KPVEAPPLPTA
+219 TPVEAPPLPTA
-230 YYRYIERLAEE
+230 YYRYIERVAEDHE
-241 QEAEAE
+241 TEAE

-263 GRTSEGYSAVS
+263 GRTSEGYTAVT
-274 PDTFELLVDRLEE
+274 PDTFELLFDRLEE

-301 TIDDDAFCCVCLDDE
+301 AIDDDAFCCVCLDDE

-395 ANTVFLEPVEGVSNI
+395 ANTVFLEPVEGVNNI
-410 PPARWKLTCYLCKQ
+410 PTARWKLTCYLCKQ
-424 RGRGASIQCHKAN
+424 KGRGASIQCHKAN

-486 TVSDEESEGRV
+486 AASDEENEGRV

-515 ITPKKSRKTDDD
+515 TTPKKGRKGEDD
-527 AKTDKKK
+527 AKMDKKK

-539 ESAGQ
+539 ESTAQ
-544 HTASPQVTVPQ
+544 HTASPQMTVPQ
-555 IPTTRLNIICKG
+555 IPTSRLNIICKG
-567 ILFQR
+567 ILLQR
-572 KTQFMQRLHSYWLL
+572 KNQFMQRLHNYWLL
-586 KRQSRNGVPLVRRLH
+586 KRQSRNGVALVRRLH
-601 LNVQTQRNTE
+601 SSVQSQRNTE

-658 VHQAALEMQLTP
+658 VHQAALELQLTP
-670 MLVLLRSTLEQLQE
+670 MLALLRSTLDQLQE

-714 TMVSKLESH
+714 TMRSKLESH
-723 TYHSVAD
+723 AYSSVAD
-730 LEADFSLMVSNCL
+730 LEADFNLMVSNCL
-743 LYNGKDTVFHR
+743 LYNSKDTVFHR
-754 AALRLRDLGGAI
+754 VALRLRDLGGAI

-771 RQATNTGLDLD
+771 RQATNTGLDLTT
-782 SGMLLPESPQKRDFY
+782 GMHLSESPQKQDFY

-815 MSVEEQLKELLEKLD
+815 MTVEEQLKELLEKLD
-830 FVTSMR
+830 FVSSMR

-865 SLHNGHLKDDE
+865 SLHNGHLKEDDE
-876 DDDEDAEEDDDKEA
+876 DDDDEEDDDKDA

-896 SSSDKDLKSTSPPTL
+896 LSSDKDLKSTSPPTL
-911 EPTGPAPPPRQGD
+911 EPTGPAPPPRHGD
-924 APLEPPTLRPITG
+924 TPLDPPTLRPITR
-937 EPQSPRWPCK
+937 EPQSPSWPCK
-947 RLKLDSDLSD
+947 RLKMDGDLSD
-957 STAENINCTKAQE
+957 STTENMNCTKAQE
-970 RPASQPPI
+970 RPASPPPI

-984 AVTNGLPELSTP
+984 AVSNGLPELSAP

-1002 GVGRRTSILFKKAKN
+1002 GVGRRTSVLFKKAKN
-1017 GAKLFRERDSPL
+1017 GAKLFRERENPL

-1034 PQDDGTTNTPTAP
+1034 QQDNAP
-1047 SSAASTPCSTP
+1047 SAPNSTASTPSSTP

-1074 LNEKWTPS
+1074 LNEQCTPS
-1082 RDACSDSELEKTPNH
+1082 RDICSDSELEKTPNH

-1110 KDGRSDCEY
+1110 KDGGSDSEY

-1131 PPKRSLGKPA
+1131 TPKRSLGKPA

-1155 DYTGNGSQTS
+1155 DYTGSGGQMS
-1165 EDETELEPLELV
+1165 EDTTELEPLDLV

-1186 YPALIIDPEMPE
+1186 YPALIIDPDTPE

-1211 PKDVLHLGEQRQE
+1211 PKDVLCLGEQRQE
-1224 ETNERLY
+1224 ETKERLY

-1243 WLPRNKLTPLGV
+1243 WLPRDKVTPLGA

-1265 EARKSSIR
+1265 EGRKSSIR

-1288 RVSHNHGFVASN
+1288 RVSHSQGFVASN

>member
-8 GQVAAGGGADL
+8 GQVAGGGG
-19 RKSDVRKSN
+19 V
-28 VRKSDV
+28 DV
-34 KKSDARKSD
+34 K
-43 VKKSD
+43 
-48 VRKSDVKKS
+48 
-57 DVRKSDVRKSNGT
+57 KSNGT
-70 VGGRGGARQ
+70 VGGRGGTRQ

-113 HRISILEPLE
+113 HRISVLEPLE

-132 QDISECNSNKEN
+132 QDIIECNSNKEN

-160 PVTPRGRRKDPK
+160 PVTPRGRRKDSKCSSIK
-172 SSPVKSPPP
+172 SPP
-181 PSKNHCPKS
+181 PSKNHCPNS
-190 HPQTPEKLNTSHHH
+190 HPQSPEKLNASHHH
-204 HMTLPEPKF
+204 HMTLPDPKF
-213 HVLETF
+213 RVLETF
-219 KPVEAPPLPTA
+219 TPVEAPPLPAA
-230 YYRYIERLAEE
+230 YYRYIERSAEE

-253 DTAWLEMVNA
+253 DTAWLELVNA
-263 GRTSEGYSAVS
+263 GRTSEGYTTIS

-395 ANTVFLEPVEGVSNI
+395 ANTVFLEPVEGVDNI
-410 PPARWKLTCYLCKQ
+410 PTARWKLTCYLCKQ
-424 RGRGASIQCHKAN
+424 KGRGASIQCHKAN

-452 FMKIDPVRETNV
+452 FMKIDPVRETNI

-486 TVSDEESEGRV
+486 SVSDEENEGRV

-504 SRGRSAYTEGP
+504 SRGRSAYTEVP
-515 ITPKKSRKTDDD
+515 TTPKKGRKSDDD
-527 AKTDKKK
+527 AKTEKKK
-534 GKKST
+534 GKKKSEST
-539 ESAGQ
+539 AR

-555 IPTTRLNIICKG
+555 IPTSRLNIICKG
-567 ILFQR
+567 IVFQR
-572 KTQFMQRLHSYWLL
+572 KNQFMQRLHSYWLL

-601 LNVQTQRNTE
+601 SNIQSQRNTE
-611 QPEVDEKVSAAREAL
+611 QPEVDEKISAAREAL

-670 MLVLLRSTLEQLQE
+670 MLVLLRSTLDQLQE

-693 PVNIKEVP
+693 PVDIKEVP
-701 DYLEFISQPMDFS
+701 DYLEFISEPMDFA
-714 TMVSKLESH
+714 TMCLKLEAH
-723 TYHSVAD
+723 AYRSVTD
-730 LEADFSLMVSNCL
+730 LEADFNLMVSNCL
-743 LYNGKDTVFHR
+743 LYNAKDTVFHR

-782 SGMLLPESPQKRDFY
+782 TGMHLPESPQKRDFY

-815 MSVEEQLKELLEKLD
+815 MTVEEQLKELLEKLD
-830 FVTSMR
+830 FVSSMR

-860 QHPRH
+860 HHSRH
-865 SLHNGHLKDDE
+865 SLHNGHLKEEE
-876 DDDEDAEEDDDKEA
+876 DDDDDEEDDDKDA

-896 SSSDKDLKSTSPPTL
+896 SASDKDLKSTSPPTL
-911 EPTGPAPPPRQGD
+911 EPTGLAPPPRQGD
-924 APLEPPTLRPITG
+924 TPLEPPTLRPITG
-937 EPQSPRWPCK
+937 EPRSPTWPCK
-947 RLKLDSDLSD
+947 RLKTDSDLSN
-957 STAENINCTKAQE
+957 SAIANINCTKAQG
-970 RPASQPPI
+970 RSASPPPS

-984 AVTNGLPELSTP
+984 VVTNGLPELSVP
-996 PRPTTG
+996 SRPATG
-1002 GVGRRTSILFKKAKN
+1002 GVGRRTSVLFKKAKN
-1017 GAKLFRERDSPL
+1017 GAKLFRERDNPL
-1029 LNGKG
+1029 LNGIRL
-1034 PQDDGTTNTPTAP
+1034 QDENTCNNPTAP
-1047 SSAASTPCSTP
+1047 NSTATTPSSTP

-1074 LNEKWTPS
+1074 LSELSTPS
-1082 RDACSDSELEKTPNH
+1082 RDMCTDSELERTPNC
-1097 TLESGLTN
+1097 TLETGLTN

-1110 KDGRSDCEY
+1110 KDGGSESDY
-1119 SPCPVLHKEISS
+1119 SSCPVLHKEINS

-1141 LSKVPFLEIVNGDS
+1141 LSKVPFFEIVNGDS

-1211 PKDVLHLGEQRQE
+1211 PKDVLCLGEQRQE
-1224 ETNERLY
+1224 ETHERLY

-1243 WLPRNKLTPLGV
+1243 WLPRDKVTPLGV

-1265 EARKSSIR
+1265 EGRKSSIR

-1288 RVSHNHGFVASN
+1288 RVSHSHGFVASN

>member
-8 GQVAAGGGADL
+8 GQVAAGGGAD
-19 RKSDVRKSN
+19 
-28 VRKSDV
+28 V
-34 KKSDARKSD
+34 K
-43 VKKSD
+43 
-48 VRKSDVKKS
+48 
-57 DVRKSDVRKSNGT
+57 KSNGT

-149 SPTSSAQTARK
+149 SPTSSAQTVRK
-160 PVTPRGRRKDPK
+160 PVTPRGRRKDSKCPA
-172 SSPVKSPPP
+172 VKSPA
-181 PSKNHCPKS
+181 PSKNHCPSS
-190 HPQTPEKLNTSHHH
+190 HSQTPEKLNTSHHH

-219 KPVEAPPLPTA
+219 LPVEAPPLPTA
-230 YYRYIERLAEE
+230 YYRYIERSAEE

-263 GRTSEGYSAVS
+263 GRTSEGYSAVT

-287 EAYREARSRAPSQS
+287 EAYQEARSRAPSQS

-395 ANTVFLEPVEGVSNI
+395 ANTVFLEPVEGVNNI

-424 RGRGASIQCHKAN
+424 KGRGASIQCHKAN

-486 TVSDEESEGRV
+486 TVSDEENEGRV

-515 ITPKKSRKTDDD
+515 ITPKKGRKSEDD
-527 AKTDKKK
+527 AKLDKKK

-539 ESAGQ
+539 ESA
-544 HTASPQVTVPQ
+544 AQVTVPQ
-555 IPTTRLNIICKG
+555 IPTSRLNIICKG

-572 KTQFMQRLHSYWLL
+572 KNQFMQRLHSYWLL

-601 LNVQTQRNTE
+601 SNIQSQRNTE

-651 LKREQVK
+651 LKREQVR

-693 PVNIKEVP
+693 PVDIKEVP

-714 TMVSKLESH
+714 TMLSKLEGH
-723 TYHSVAD
+723 VYRSVAD
-730 LEADFSLMVSNCL
+730 LETDFNLMVSNCL
-743 LYNGKDTVFHR
+743 LYNSKDTVFHR

-782 SGMLLPESPQKRDFY
+782 TGMHLPESPQKRDFY

-815 MSVEEQLKELLEKLD
+815 MTVEEQLKELLEKLD

-860 QHPRH
+860 QNSRH
-865 SLHNGHLKDDE
+865 SLYNGHLKEDDEDE
-876 DDDEDAEEDDDKEA
+876 DDDEDDDKDP

-896 SSSDKDLKSTSPPTL
+896 SSSDKEDLKSTSPPTL

-937 EPQSPRWPCK
+937 EPQSLSWPCK
-947 RLKLDSDLSD
+947 RLKLDGDLSD
-957 STAENINCTKAQE
+957 NTAENINCTKAQE
-970 RPASQPPI
+970 RPASPPPI

-984 AVTNGLPELSTP
+984 TVANGLPELSAP
-996 PRPTTG
+996 PRPTSG
-1002 GVGRRTSILFKKAKN
+1002 GVGRRTSVLFKKAKN
-1017 GAKLFRERDSPL
+1017 GAKLFRERGSPL
-1029 LNGKG
+1029 LNGKR
-1034 PQDDGTTNTPTAP
+1034 PQDDSKSTPTSP
-1047 SSAASTPCSTP
+1047 NSTASTPSSTP

-1074 LNEKWTPS
+1074 LNEKWAPS
-1082 RDACSDSELEKTPNH
+1082 RDMCSDSELEKTPNH

-1105 GFNKH
+1105 GFKKH
-1110 KDGRSDCEY
+1110 KDSGSDSEY

-1155 DYTGNGSQTS
+1155 DYTGNSSQMS

-1211 PKDVLHLGEQRQE
+1211 PKDVLRLGEQRQE

-1243 WLPRNKLTPLGV
+1243 WLPRDKVTPLGV

-1265 EARKSSIR
+1265 EGRKSSIR

-1288 RVSHNHGFVASN
+1288 RVSHSHGFVASN

>member
-8 GQVAAGGGADL
+8 GQVAIGGGAD
-19 RKSDVRKSN
+19 
-28 VRKSDV
+28 V
-34 KKSDARKSD
+34 K
-43 VKKSD
+43 
-48 VRKSDVKKS
+48 
-57 DVRKSDVRKSNGT
+57 KSNGT
-70 VGGRGGARQ
+70 AGGRGAARQ

-96 TYAQAQKVVEVE
+96 TYSQAQKVVEVE
-108 LDGRL
+108 LEGRL

-149 SPTSSAQTARK
+149 SPTSSAQTVRK
-160 PVTPRGRRKDPK
+160 PVTPRGRRKDSKCP
-172 SSPVKSPPP
+172 PVKSPP
-181 PSKNHCPKS
+181 PSKNHCPNS
-190 HPQTPEKLNTSHHH
+190 HPQTPEKSNASHHH

-219 KPVEAPPLPTA
+219 TPVEAPPLPTA
-230 YYRYIERLAEE
+230 YYRYIERVAEDHE
-241 QEAEAE
+241 TEAE

-263 GRTSEGYSAVS
+263 GRTSEGYTAVT
-274 PDTFELLVDRLEE
+274 PDTFELLFDRLEE

-301 TIDDDAFCCVCLDDE
+301 AIDDDAFCCVCLDDE

-395 ANTVFLEPVEGVSNI
+395 ANTVFLEPVEGVNNI
-410 PPARWKLTCYLCKQ
+410 PTARWKLTCYLCKQ
-424 RGRGASIQCHKAN
+424 KGRGASIQCHKAN

-486 TVSDEESEGRV
+486 AASDEENEGRV

-515 ITPKKSRKTDDD
+515 TTPKKGRKGEDD
-527 AKTDKKK
+527 AKMDKKK

-539 ESAGQ
+539 ESTAQ
-544 HTASPQVTVPQ
+544 HTASPQMTVPQ
-555 IPTTRLNIICKG
+555 IPTSRLNIICKG
-567 ILFQR
+567 ILLQR
-572 KTQFMQRLHSYWLL
+572 KNQFMQRLHNYWLL
-586 KRQSRNGVPLVRRLH
+586 KRQSRNGVALVRRLH
-601 LNVQTQRNTE
+601 SSVQSQRNTE

-658 VHQAALEMQLTP
+658 VHQAALELQLTP
-670 MLVLLRSTLEQLQE
+670 MLALLRSTLDQLQE

-714 TMVSKLESH
+714 TMRSKLESH
-723 TYHSVAD
+723 AYSSVAD
-730 LEADFSLMVSNCL
+730 LEADFNLMVSNCL
-743 LYNGKDTVFHR
+743 LYNSKDTVFHR
-754 AALRLRDLGGAI
+754 VALRLRDLGGAI

-771 RQATNTGLDLD
+771 RQATNTGLDLTT
-782 SGMLLPESPQKRDFY
+782 GMHLSESPQKQDFY

-815 MSVEEQLKELLEKLD
+815 MTVEEQLKELLEKLD
-830 FVTSMR
+830 FVSSMR

-865 SLHNGHLKDDE
+865 SLHNGHLKEDDE
-876 DDDEDAEEDDDKEA
+876 DDDDEEDDDKDA

-896 SSSDKDLKSTSPPTL
+896 LSSDKEDLKSTSPPTL
-911 EPTGPAPPPRQGD
+911 EPTGPAPPPRHGD
-924 APLEPPTLRPITG
+924 TPLDPPTLRPITR
-937 EPQSPRWPCK
+937 EPQSPSWPCK
-947 RLKLDSDLSD
+947 RLKMDGDLSD
-957 STAENINCTKAQE
+957 STTENMNCTKAQE
-970 RPASQPPI
+970 RPASPPPI

-984 AVTNGLPELSTP
+984 AVSNGLPELSAP

-1002 GVGRRTSILFKKAKN
+1002 GVGRRTSVLFKKAKN
-1017 GAKLFRERDSPL
+1017 GAKLFRERENPL

-1034 PQDDGTTNTPTAP
+1034 QQDNAP
-1047 SSAASTPCSTP
+1047 SAPNSTASTPSSTP

-1074 LNEKWTPS
+1074 LNEQCTPS
-1082 RDACSDSELEKTPNH
+1082 RDICSDSELEKTPNH

-1110 KDGRSDCEY
+1110 KDGGSDSEY
-1119 SPCPVLHKEISS
+1119 SPCPVLHKEIST
-1131 PPKRSLGKPA
+1131 PKRSLGKPA

-1155 DYTGNGSQTS
+1155 DYTGSGGQMS
-1165 EDETELEPLELV
+1165 EDTTELEPLDLV

-1186 YPALIIDPEMPE
+1186 YPALIIDPDTPE

-1211 PKDVLHLGEQRQE
+1211 PKDVLCLGEQRQE
-1224 ETNERLY
+1224 ETKERLY

-1243 WLPRNKLTPLGV
+1243 WLPRDKVTPLGA

-1265 EARKSSIR
+1265 EGRKSSIR

-1288 RVSHNHGFVASN
+1288 RVSHSQGFVASN